1 MPFALR
7 EVLSWFD
14 GGKPARYNYHTMGG
28 KKKLFLGPLSKFG
41 PTWESE
47 MAVNGQKIILST
59 QNGSNSYACGGRVGV
74 WVGGWGTLFKQEGCF
89 QVIWCKVV
97 KILTLVGIASFF
109 LFLKLKWLRKS
120 FQRCRREQS
129 LFISWH

>member
-1 MPFALR
+1 MVVVNLPDTIIIQWEA
-7 EVLSWFD
+7 
-14 GGKPARYNYHTMGG
+14 
-28 KKKLFLGPLSKFG
+28 KKLFLGPLSKFG